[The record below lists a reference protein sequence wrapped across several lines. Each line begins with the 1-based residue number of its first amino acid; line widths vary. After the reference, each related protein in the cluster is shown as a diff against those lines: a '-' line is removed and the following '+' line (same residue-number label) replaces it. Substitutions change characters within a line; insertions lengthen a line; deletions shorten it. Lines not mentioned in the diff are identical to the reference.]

1 MSKVERCK
9 AEEVYVVGFVPSH
22 MLPNKRPIYLD
33 PFLDPFIADIEDGF
47 INGIQVNYSEATCGK
62 PAGVTSLRH
71 LVLCFSGDHCG
82 LCEVGKFTKMGK
94 SGCRRCKPE
103 SMYVPETNHYYY
115 PNFRKQARFPPEKK
129 SVLDNLELLHKIA
142 SEERISVRQQLSK
155 ESGYTGLSIL
165 HRLYGFLYDRDL
177 VYDEMHTVHLN
188 LVKNALKNLKDNE
201 DNEMDWATA
210 DKRLNDFPWT
220 PEFKCSR
227 IPKGIEKRLGY
238 WKADDFNKF
247 AFPASEMVL
256 SGLLSLDQQKEWL
269 CIAHMTS
276 SFFKTMLGMDGQK
289 VMPMLFRTWHLDMQ
303 FCLKT
308 KMAQQHVQ

>member
-1 MSKVERCK
+1 M
-9 AEEVYVVGFVPSH
+9 VGFVPSR
-22 MLPNKRPIYLD
+22 MLPNKRPIYLG

-47 INGIQVNYSEATCGK
+47 INGIQVNYSEATSGK

-115 PNFRKQARFPPEKK
+115 PDFRKQARFPPEKK

-165 HRLYGFLYDRDL
+165 H
-177 VYDEMHTVHLN
+177 TVP
-188 LVKNALKNLKDNE
+188 LK
-201 DNEMDWATA
+201 
-210 DKRLNDFPWT
+210 
-220 PEFKCSR
+220 
-227 IPKGIEKRLGY
+227 
-238 WKADDFNKF
+238 
-247 AFPASEMVL
+247 
-256 SGLLSLDQQKEWL
+256 
-269 CIAHMTS
+269 
-276 SFFKTMLGMDGQK
+276 
-289 VMPMLFRTWHLDMQ
+289 
-303 FCLKT
+303 
-308 KMAQQHVQ
+308 